1 MNNNKFFVT
10 VVVCSNPYDNYAFIT
25 RNAAF
30 ENEQAAKMCLYGALM
45 VVREKLLHKEKIII
59 AEMKDSEMS
68 TVINIVCKYDKTK
81 DEDLVDVRAGNPD
94 LFKGLNPITHML

>member
-1 MNNNKFFVT
+1 MNNNFFVT
-10 VVVCSNPYDNYAFIT
+10 VVVCNNAFHNYAIIT

-30 ENEQAAKMCLYGALM
+30 ENEKAAKMCLYGTFML
-45 VVREKLLHKEKIII
+45 VREELLHQEKIII
-59 AEMKDSEMS
+59 AEMKDSEMN